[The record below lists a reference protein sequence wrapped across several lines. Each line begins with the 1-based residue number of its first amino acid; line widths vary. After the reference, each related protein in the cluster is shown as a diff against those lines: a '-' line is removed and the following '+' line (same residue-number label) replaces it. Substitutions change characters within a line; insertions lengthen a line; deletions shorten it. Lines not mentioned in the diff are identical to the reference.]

1 MLKKDY
7 CGSSR
12 PQYQSIKNLE
22 PPIVGFIIT
31 SCSFIWFL
39 PREEGRLERKEDSL
53 LSHVY
58 ENRGL

>member
-22 PPIVGFIIT
+22 PPIVGFYYY
-31 SCSFIWFL
+31 
-39 PREEGRLERKEDSL
+39 L
-53 LSHVY
+53 LFFHMVPP
-58 ENRGL
+58 